1 MVVLISEDVL
11 RRTPSREDGVRR
23 STERELRAFGAVL
36 IQRAAVLLR
45 LTQTTCVSATT
56 VFQRFYFRRSFAEF
70 DVRISAAAALL
81 LACKLEETQRRLKD
95 IVVVFLRL
103 HMRSWEE
110 GGKPSYSGQPTPGVE
125 PAGREALEMKQAITH
140 TERHMLQELGFA
152 LGALL
157 EHPHKY
163 VLQFVKSLKRTTDF
177 VLCELAQTAW
187 NYLNDSART
196 PLCCQYQPHQIATAS
211 IYLAARK
218 LSLKLP
224 TSPPWWSVFDTEFE
238 DMCRIARTIAALY
251 RRPPPQF
258 VSVARKTTQ
267 QPQGS
272 PSEVLLWSPS
282 DDGTGIA
289 VGCSTVGQV
298 GFRTYGGADQG
309 LDPTRIAEMLSE
321 EQASVEGGRQ
331 ASPVAG
337 SSGAVEKTRSR
348 SRSPR
353 GEQKTERKVVT
364 LKLGVPRLGKSKSF

>member
-1 MVVLISEDVL
+1 MVVLVPDDVL
-11 RRTPSREDGVRR
+11 RSTPSHEDGIRR

-36 IQRAAVLLR
+36 IQRASVLLR
-45 LTQTTCVSATT
+45 LTQTTCVSAAA

-103 HMRSWEE
+103 HMRSLGED
-110 GGKPSYSGQPTPGVE
+110 GNPTYSGRPTPAVDL
-125 PAGREALEMKQAITH
+125 AGREASEMKQAIIH

-163 VLQFVKSLKRTTDF
+163 VLQFVKSLKRNTDF

-187 NYLNDSART
+187 NYLNDAART

-211 IYLAARK
+211 IFLAARK
-218 LSLKLP
+218 LGLKLP
-224 TSPPWWSVFDTEFE
+224 KSPPWWTVFDTEFE
-238 DMCRIARTIAALY
+238 EMRRIAQIIAALY

-267 QPQGS
+267 QLQGS
-272 PSEVLLWSPS
+272 PSESLVWSPS
-282 DDGTGIA
+282 DEGTGIA
-289 VGCSTVGQV
+289 VGCSMVGQV
-298 GFRTYGGADQG
+298 GFRTYGSADQG

-321 EQASVEGGRQ
+321 EQASAEGGRQ
-331 ASPVAG
+331 TSPTAG
-337 SSGAVEKTRSR
+337 GSGAVEKTRSR
-348 SRSPR
+348 SRSPQ
-353 GEQKTERKVVT
+353 GEQKAERKIVT
-364 LKLGVPRLGKSKSF
+364 LKLGVARLGKSKSF